1 MSILKFHGARGSV
14 PVSQAAFD
22 RYGGATICLTMELAE
37 NHYLVMDAG
46 TGIRAFQQ
54 ELSAGV
60 PLHFSVLLTHYHWD
74 HLLGLPFFR
83 PLFDASNTFDFYG
96 VEREGRSVEEGI
108 AGVFQPPWFPLPLQQ
123 VPSTKTYL
131 DLANGNPFTIGD
143 LTVHSVGLNHPQG
156 VTAYRLE
163 LGNASV
169 VFATDVERG
178 DPDSDEALRKLAHG
192 ADVLIHDAQYEPD
205 EYDLHEGWGHSTW
218 RHAVEAAEA
227 AEVDRLILVSH
238 DPDRTDE
245 KVDEIQEAARKRFPN
260 TDAAY
265 AGMEIPL

>member
-1 MSILKFHGARGSV
+1 MSSLKFHGARGSV
-14 PVSQAAFD
+14 PVGHETFD
-22 RYGGATICLTMELAE
+22 RYGGATICLSLELAE
-37 NHYLVMDAG
+37 GHYLLIDAG
-46 TGIRAFQQ
+46 TGIRAFEQDLPG
-54 ELSAGV
+54 EGNL
-60 PLHFSVLLTHYHWD
+60 LFSVLLSHYHWD

-83 PLFDASNTFDFYG
+83 PLFDASNTFHFYG

-108 AGVFQPPWFPLPLQQ
+108 AGVFQPPWFPLPLQET
-123 VPSTKTYL
+123 PSAKTYV
-131 DLANGNPFTIGD
+131 DLADDNPIKIRD
-143 LTVHSVGLNHPQG
+143 LTVHFDGLMHPQG

-163 LGNASV
+163 MGNSSV

-178 DPDSDEALRKLAHG
+178 DPASDDALRRLAQG
-192 ADVLIHDAQYEPD
+192 ADVLIHDAQYEPG

-227 AEVDRLILVSH
+227 AEVERLILVSH

-245 KVDEIQEAARKRFPN
+245 KVDEIVEAAREKFPN